1 MSYKRVCPVSLSSVN
16 EADDGVLLSSSN
28 LLSLIDDVLD
38 KVINHGYVLD
48 NSSSTFSLGYVHNVS
63 LVKGDNAHK
72 TKEISEHVPK
82 QRKQRAQQE
91 QQQEVKVVPIG
102 ADT

>member
-1 MSYKRVCPVSLSSVN
+1 MSYQRVCPVSLSSVN

-28 LLSLIDDVLD
+28 LLSLIDDILD
-38 KVINHGYVLD
+38 KVINQGYVLD

-63 LVKGDNAHK
+63 LVKGSKHVE
-72 TKEISEHVPK
+72 TKPIGEHVEEKPK
-82 QRKQRAQQE
+82 TRRKAQPT
-91 QQQEVKVVPIG
+91 VDIIPVG